1 MSLLFRNGLTSS
13 QSKINPNKF
22 SQQQVNEFMKSV
34 VEWMENELMVQRYA
48 WHDSKSG
55 TSAIYKIDGSL
66 TKTGIFYRYFNKN

>member
-1 MSLLFRNGLTSS
+1 
-13 QSKINPNKF
+13 
-22 SQQQVNEFMKSV
+22 MKSV